1 MSMSTGK
8 HSKVETL
15 KVSYRGRCPIADE
28 TSGKGCY
35 MARRTKTTWVVFT
48 ESEVFE
54 TTNTLTVE
62 QMFEKYPTAYAVE
75 SIDWDF
81 IWS

>member
-15 KVSYRGRCPIADE
+15 KVSYRVRRPIADE
-28 TSGKGCY
+28 TGGKGCY

-48 ESEVFE
+48 EDEVFE
-54 TTNTLTVE
+54 TTNILTAE
-62 QMFEKYPTAYAVE
+62 QMFEKYPNAC
-75 SIDWDF
+75 SIEAFDWDS